1 MPGQVLRIIP
11 VLVVIFLIAPAPV
24 HPQQQID
31 THSLALAEA
40 LATYRGGDLRA
51 ALARLETIPDGKLT
65 DTVSSTSLRDAAYAG
80 LALRGADNART
91 LLLLFS
97 DGLDTSSIL
106 TESRL
111 MTVARSDAIVYAIGV
126 REMPRLVRGPIFTQN
141 D

>member
-65 DTVSSTSLRDAAYAG
+65 DTVSSTSLCDAAYAG

-106 TESRL
+106 SESRL
-111 MTVARSDAIVYAIGV
+111 MAVARSDASSTRLGSE
-126 REMPRLVRGPIFTQN
+126 RCPRLVRGPIFTQN

>member
-1 MPGQVLRIIP
+1 MRGRVLRIIP
-11 VLVVIFLIAPAPV
+11 VLFLMAPAPA
-24 HPQQQID
+24 HAQQQID
-31 THSLALAEA
+31 PHSLALAEA

-106 TESRL
+106 SESRL

>member
-80 LALRGADNART
+80 LALRGA
-91 LLLLFS
+91 
-97 DGLDTSSIL
+97 G
-106 TESRL
+106 
-111 MTVARSDAIVYAIGV
+111 
-126 REMPRLVRGPIFTQN
+126 
-141 D
+141 

>member
-65 DTVSSTSLRDAAYAG
+65 DTVSSTSLCDAAYAG

-106 TESRL
+106 SESRL
-111 MTVARSDAIVYAIGV
+111 MAVARSDAIVYAIGV
-126 REMPRLVRGPIFTQN
+126 REMPPAGSGADLHAE
-141 D
+141 